1 MQAIVNSHLSS
12 SGRSSDPERM
22 IYLPGTSLV
31 PLIIRVQDQFGYIHR
46 YKKIFAPVSKPHLD
60 STDHFQDLPLH

>member
-1 MQAIVNSHLSS
+1 MQAIANSHLSS

-31 PLIIRVQDQFGYIHR
+31 PLIIRVQDPADFTELY
-46 YKKIFAPVSKPHLD
+46 AHLMG
-60 STDHFQDLPLH
+60 SSQTSII